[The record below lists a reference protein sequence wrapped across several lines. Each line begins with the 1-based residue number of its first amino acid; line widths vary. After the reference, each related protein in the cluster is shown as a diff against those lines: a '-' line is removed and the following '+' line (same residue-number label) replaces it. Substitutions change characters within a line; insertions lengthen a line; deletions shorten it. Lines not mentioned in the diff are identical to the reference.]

1 MRLREDSAP
10 KSARGEIKAVRP
22 EPSLRKAAGRR
33 GRGQKEE
40 GTAVHRPGGGA
51 DTVLR
56 PSAEQRFG
64 GRAGRL

>member
-10 KSARGEIKAVRP
+10 KSARGETKAVRP

-51 DTVLR
+51 DMVL
-56 PSAEQRFG
+56 
-64 GRAGRL
+64 